1 MPRKLNFSLHRAGL
15 KAVAFRGAQN
25 FRINNSLQVQSSAT
39 AGGVVDNLAGLQ
51 QAWQRAQE
59 LELPL
64 IALGAGTNVVP
75 HAEVMGLVAVI
86 QIPGYQVLEVTEETA
101 LIRVGAGE
109 DWHRTVLRSV
119 HDGFFGLEN
128 LALIPG
134 TVGAAPVQNIG
145 AYGVELA
152 DHVAWVEVMGA
163 DGSVQRIDRGACGFS
178 YRHSRFKTDPGQ
190 IITAVVFKLARSAT
204 LQLDYPGIREM
215 LDRRGCSEPTAYDVL
230 RAVIAVRQSKLP
242 NPRLNPNAG
251 SFFKNPIVDQA
262 TAQQL
267 THTWPG
273 LNGFQVAEGVK
284 LSAAQ
289 LIDLAGWKE
298 RSAAGVA
305 CWETQPLVLVNTST
319 ATTSDVLAFAD
330 AIKRDVLEKFGVL
343 LELEP
348 QILN

>member
-1 MPRKLNFSLHRAGL
+1 M
-15 KAVAFRGAQN
+15 AFRDTQN

-39 AGGVVDNLAGLQ
+39 AGGVVDSLQSLQ
-51 QAWQRAQE
+51 QAWRRAQE

-75 HAEVMGLVAVI
+75 HAEVMGLVAEI
-86 QIPGYQVLEVTEETA
+86 QIPGYQVLEATEEAA

-109 DWHRTVLRSV
+109 DWHQTVLRSV
-119 HDGFFGLEN
+119 QDGYWGLEN

-152 DHVAWVEVMGA
+152 DHLAWVEVMGA
-163 DGSVQRIDRGACGFS
+163 DGTVQRIDRAACGFS
-178 YRHSRFKTDPGQ
+178 YRDSRFKTDSGQ

-215 LDRRGCSEPTAYDVL
+215 LDRRGCSVPTAYDVL
-230 RAVIAVRQSKLP
+230 HAVIAVRQSKLP
-242 NPRLNPNAG
+242 NPRLNPNVG
-251 SFFKNPIVDQA
+251 SFFKNPIVDQTA
-262 TAQQL
+262 AQQL
-267 THTWPG
+267 TQTWPG
-273 LNGFQVAEGVK
+273 LSGFRVEEGVK

-298 RSAAGVA
+298 RSAASVA
-305 CWETQPLVLVNTST
+305 CWEKQPLVLVNTST
-319 ATTSDVLAFAD
+319 AATSDVLAFAD

-343 LELEP
+343 LEMEP
-348 QILN
+348 QILS